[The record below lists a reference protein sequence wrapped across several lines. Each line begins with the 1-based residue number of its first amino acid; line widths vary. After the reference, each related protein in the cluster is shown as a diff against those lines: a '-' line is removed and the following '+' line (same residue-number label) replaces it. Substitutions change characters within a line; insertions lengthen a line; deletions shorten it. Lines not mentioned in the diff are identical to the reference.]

1 MLRWLNTISLEMR
14 YPFTLHVDIFIMRRD
29 AAHKLLKEKG
39 LGQADKNACKLTV
52 EIFCFRPFT
61 RVA

>member
-1 MLRWLNTISLEMR
+1 MR